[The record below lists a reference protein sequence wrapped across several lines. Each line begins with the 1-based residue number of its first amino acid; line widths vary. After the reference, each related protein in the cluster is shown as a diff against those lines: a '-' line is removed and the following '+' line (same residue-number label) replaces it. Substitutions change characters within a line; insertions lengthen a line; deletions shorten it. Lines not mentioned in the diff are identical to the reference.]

1 MDIYQAWNRIRE
13 QIKDRVT
20 GRNVWQALDVL
31 NPIVEVD
38 GTTVLG
44 IPHSYSEYISYVS
57 NVTTKRLIEQVIEEN
72 LGEKRSILIIEGAT
86 QQDWEAYQR
95 KQEEA
100 RRISEGLS
108 AKESVARKSADS
120 WEGLYEWLGRRYAD
134 TPNRSLAQN
143 RAQYLQDA
151 VEATRKLL
159 EQTPIENEQDERQ
172 FNRVIE
178 RITTNTDV
186 APAMVGWLILY
197 GGS

>member
-1 MDIYQAWNRIRE
+1 MDIYQSWNRIRE

-31 NPIVEVD
+31 NPIAEVD

-57 NVTTKRLIEQVIEEN
+57 NVTTKRLIEQVIEEH